1 MKKIIF
7 PIFLLLSLIVKS
19 QTLSIESSLDMTIK
33 DSITLE
39 EAYSESNFRA
49 NNISFKL
56 ISQSYFNSLDF
67 VSNISEDGNVLVRGQ
82 ELTIPDGKPNIV
94 LLISSDF
101 SVDSRRLDG
110 QTMVVTGSQLLQVDH
125 IFALKSIIDEVYRF
139 RKNKNFNFSFGGD
152 EFEVNQEILGNFTNG
167 KLFLNFLNL
176 YDSFMDLEFLEGKFL
191 RNLQKVNS
199 IGNEVKF
206 TVTLN
211 LDQIK
216 RLRKFLNKALK

>member
-94 LLISSDF
+94 LLISSDY
-101 SVDSRRLDG
+101 SVYSRRLDG
-110 QTMVVTGSQLLQVDH
+110 QTMVTGSQLLKVHSILD
-125 IFALKSIIDEVYRF
+125 LKSIIDEVYIF

-152 EFEVNQEILGNFTNG
+152 EYPENISGNFTNG

-176 YDSFMDLEFLEGKFL
+176 YDDLFFPDDFL

-199 IGNEVKF
+199 IGNEAKF

-216 RLRKFLNKALK
+216 SLRKFLNKALK

>member
-1 MKKIIF
+1 MKKIIL

-19 QTLSIESSLDMTIK
+19 QTLSIDSSLEMTIK
-33 DSITLE
+33 DSIDIVLE
-39 EAYSESNFRA
+39 EYDGFPRSQRDFRA

-56 ISQSYFNSLDF
+56 ISQSYFNSLDY
-67 VSNISEDGNVLVRGQ
+67 VTK
-82 ELTIPDGKPNIV
+82 ELTMPDETPNIV
-94 LLISSDF
+94 LLISSDY
-101 SVDSRRLDG
+101 SVYSSRLDG
-110 QTMVVTGSQLLQVDH
+110 KTMVTGYQLLQLDL

-216 RLRKFLNKALK
+216 SLRKFLNKALK